1 MKKMNKITSYID
13 QFKSGHTKSNT
24 GLQSVIPAN
33 AGIHARATC
42 VLYLFSNML
51 LRAVKSLKAIKLPI
65 LLATICAL
73 SLTPARADLDIVI
86 DKSGDDATVKL
97 LLAPFQGG
105 NFATKMRGILQ
116 ADLKRSGRFQFVNQ
130 KAAGNL
136 SPFGGTLN
144 AEQLKRSGAEF
155 LIRGKSTAQTGAKSG
170 ITIEV
175 IDINSG
181 RKIAGFVTPFQSN
194 QRSIAHK
201 TADAVYKQLTS
212 IRGAFDTKIA
222 YVAAN
227 GGGSDRIYQLIVADA
242 DGYNDQSVV
251 TSLEPIMSI
260 AWSPTGKEIAY
271 VSFESGRPAIYI
283 QSLRSGKRRT
293 VSARKGING
302 APAWSKDGKKLAVS
316 LSVEGNAEIY
326 TIDIASGQL
335 TRVTN
340 SRAIDTEPSWT
351 QDGGSIVFT
360 SNRGGSPQL
369 YRIASSSSASHQA
382 RPKRITFSGKY
393 NSAAD
398 VVGNKLALVRQQ
410 GGKFRVVLMDL
421 ASQESDI
428 ISNGSLDESPSLAPN
443 GAMVMYE
450 TRGKGRRHVLA
461 VASDNGR
468 ANTHLYS
475 PYSDV
480 GHPAWSPYIR

>member
-1 MKKMNKITSYID
+1 MKKT
-13 QFKSGHTKSNT
+13 
-24 GLQSVIPAN
+24 
-33 AGIHARATC
+33 
-42 VLYLFSNML
+42 
-51 LRAVKSLKAIKLPI
+51 IKLPTFSKRLRRGLGQGFIGVAII
-65 LLATICAL
+65 LT
-73 SLTPARADLDIVI
+73 SMSPSQADLDLVI
-86 DKSGDDATVKL
+86 DKSGDDAAVKI

-105 NFATKMRGILQ
+105 SFAQKMRVIVKTNLQ
-116 ADLKRSGRFQFVNQ
+116 RSGRFQFTDA

-144 AEQLKRSGAEF
+144 PEQLKRSGAEF
-155 LIRGKSTAQTGAKSG
+155 LIRGKSVNSDLRLE
-170 ITIEV
+170 I
-175 IDINSG
+175 IDINNG
-181 RKIAGFVTPFQSN
+181 RKVAGFVTPPQSN
-194 QRSIAHK
+194 QRSVAHK
-201 TADAVYKQLTS
+201 SSDAIYKQLTG

-227 GGGSDRIYQLIVADA
+227 GGGDDRIYQLIVADA

-283 QSLRSGKRRT
+283 QNLGSGSRRT

-302 APAWSKDGKKLAVS
+302 APAWSKDGRKLAVS
-316 LSVEGNAEIY
+316 LSVEGNSEIY
-326 TIDIASGQL
+326 TIDIASGRL
-335 TRVTN
+335 TRVTH

-351 QDGGSIVFT
+351 QDGSSIVFT
-360 SNRGGSPQL
+360 SDRGGSPQL
-369 YRIASSSSASHQA
+369 YRITSTNGFVNKA
-382 RPKRITFSGKY
+382 RPKRMTFHGKY

-398 VVGNKLALVRQQ
+398 VVGNKLALIRQN

-421 ASQESDI
+421 VSRESDV
-428 ISNGSLDESPSLAPN
+428 ISNGSLDESPTLAPN
-443 GAMVMYE
+443 GAMVLYE

-468 ANTHLYS
+468 ANTHLHS

-480 GHPAWSPYIR
+480 GHPAWSPYLR